1 MKYLFLPILAVLLSV
16 SAVLAQKEVTIKGVV
31 LNNPDYDE
39 LSIEDIVTQT
49 TLVRAKI
56 SINGVFTIKFDVE
69 KTDFYKLVFGK
80 EHYLLLILEPG
91 EKVEIEADIN
101 NMYDP
106 KIKGSKN
113 SALVYN
119 TFTEMQDF
127 DEKIQAYTQKIQA
140 EKLAYTRKYILE
152 NISSLSTLF
161 FVDNLLIDEDLE
173 IYQKLDESLFKL
185 YPDNMLVLE
194 LHNKILGANILVV
207 GSEAPEIDLPNP
219 QGENIKLSSL
229 RGKYVLIDFWAA
241 WCGPCRRESPNM
253 VKMYDAFHAKGF
265 EIYSVSLDQTKAD
278 WEKAIEKDG
287 LGRWAHVSDLK
298 YWNSEAS
305 RAYGVKSI
313 PFTVLID
320 KEGKIIATG
329 LRGDDLRLKLEE
341 IFN

>member
-1 MKYLFLPILAVLLSV
+1 MKYFFLPILAILLNI
-16 SAVLAQKEVTIKGVV
+16 SAISAQKEVIIKGVV

-39 LSIEDIVTQT
+39 LSVEDIITQT
-49 TLVRAKI
+49 ALASAKI
-56 SINGVFTIKFDVE
+56 SAKGEFTIKLDIE
-69 KTDFYKLVFGK
+69 KTDFYKLLFDE

-119 TFTEMQDF
+119 TFTEMQGF

-140 EKLAYTRKYILE
+140 EKIAYTRKYILD

-161 FVDNLLIDEDLE
+161 FIDNLSMEEDFE

-194 LHNKILGANILVV
+194 LHKKIAGANNLAV

-219 QGENIKLSSL
+219 QGKNIKLSSL

-241 WCGPCRRESPNM
+241 WCGPCRGESPNM
-253 VKMYDAFHAKGF
+253 VKMYDDFHAKGF
-265 EIYSVSLDQTKAD
+265 EIYSVSLDQTKAA

-287 LGRWAHVSDLK
+287 LGKWTHVSDLK
-298 YWNSEAS
+298 YWDSEAG
-305 RAYGVKSI
+305 RAYGVESI

-320 KEGKIIATG
+320 KEGKIIAKG
-329 LRGDDLRLKLEE
+329 LRGNDLRLKLEG